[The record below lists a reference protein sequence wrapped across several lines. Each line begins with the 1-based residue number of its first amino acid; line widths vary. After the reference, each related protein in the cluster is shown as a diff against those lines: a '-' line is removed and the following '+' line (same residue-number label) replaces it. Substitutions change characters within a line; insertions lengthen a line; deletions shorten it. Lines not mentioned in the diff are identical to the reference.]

1 MKLIKGGSEKEVK
14 SMNVYVYFVIIWY
27 W

>member
-14 SMNVYVYFVIIWY
+14 SMNVYVYFVII
-27 W
+27 